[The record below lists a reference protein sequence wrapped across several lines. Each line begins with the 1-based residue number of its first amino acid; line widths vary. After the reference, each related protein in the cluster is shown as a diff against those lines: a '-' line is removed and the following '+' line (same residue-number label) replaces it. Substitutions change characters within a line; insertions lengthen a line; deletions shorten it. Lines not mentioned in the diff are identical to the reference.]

1 MERGPPPSGPAL
13 SPCGGVRLRRRASQ
27 VALHRGLAGEIDAT
41 LAVDLGHYDHD
52 LVAYRDHVL
61 DRGDVVVGQLADPD
75 QAFLTGEDLDEAA
88 EAHDPGDLAQIQT
101 ADLYVAGQRLDPLD
115 RLARVLTR
123 HCCDLDRAVVL
134 DVDLGAGFLL
144 DLADHGAAL
153 ADDVADLLG
162 VDLDGDD
169 ARRVVAHLGAA
180 RRDDRVHLVEDG
192 HSGFVGLLEA
202 GPNDRL
208 VDALDLDVHLESGHA
223 LAGAGDLEVH
233 VAEGVFFTE
242 DVGQDGEAAVGLADE
257 AHRRTGDG
265 GLDRHAGVHERKA
278 RAAGRCHR
286 GRAVRRHALTDEA
299 DDVRELVL
307 GRENWNESPLGEVAV
322 ADFTPTCA
330 AHRLVLAGA
339 VGRHVVVVEIPLLR
353 LGADCVDPLNVRR
366 GAERG
371 DGERLGLA
379 AGEKAGTVG
388 SRQDA
393 DFHRDLP
400 ELVHAAA
407 LHADALVE
415 DHAANGLLV
424 DQVEQVLAH
433 ARLAASRLQ
442 KRGGVL
448 ALLAVG
454 PDGDGDAILDGRHTT
469 GEFFGEASE
478 HGGRRLGIGEAAM
491 SGLDGD

>member
-1 MERGPPPSGPAL
+1 MERGPNPSGPAL

-101 ADLYVAGQRLDPLD
+101 ADLYVAGERLDPLD
-115 RLARVLTR
+115 GLARVLAR
-123 HCCDLDRAVVL
+123 HGCDLDRAVVL
-134 DVDLGAGFLL
+134 DIDLGAGFLL
-144 DLADHGAAL
+144 DLADHGATL

-169 ARRVVAHLGAA
+169 ARCVVAHLGAA

-233 VAEGVFFTE
+233 VTEGIFLAE
-242 DVGQDGEAAVGLADE
+242 DVRQDGDPAIGLADE
-257 AHRRTGDG
+257 PHRRPGEG
-265 GLDRHAGVHERKA
+265 GLDRHAGIHKRKA
-278 RAAGRCHR
+278 RAAGRSHR
-286 GRAVRRHALTDEA
+286 GRAVGRHALTDEA

-307 GRENWNESPLGEVAV
+307 GRENRNERPLGEVAV
-322 ADFTPTCA
+322 ADLAPA
-330 AHRLVLAGA
+330 GPAHRLVLTGA
-339 VGRHVVVVEIPLLR
+339 IGRHDVVVEIPLLR
-353 LGADCVDPLNVRR
+353 LGADGVDPLHVRR

-379 AGEKAGTVG
+379 AGEEAGTVG

-393 DFHRDLP
+393 DFDRDLP
-400 ELVHAAA
+400 ELVHATAV
-407 LHADALVE
+407 HADALVE

-424 DQVEQVLAH
+424 DELEQVLADSG
-433 ARLAASRLQ
+433 LAPGRFE

-448 ALLAVG
+448 AFLAVG
-454 PDGDGDAILDGRHTT
+454 SDRDGDAVLDRGHSATAA
-469 GEFFGEASE
+469 FGEAT
-478 HGGRRLGIGEAAM
+478 A
-491 SGLDGD
+491 